1 MYTMS
6 MQTPNLLDGEKVLYE
21 TKPLPQL
28 KGFYVFGSVLGFGF
42 FTAMIAV
49 PAIIGVTVE
58 ESPLLGFGILFMWMF
73 VLLVIALLSFIFANA
88 SYKQRYY
95 WITTHRVI
103 YRRGTF
109 GYTMSSLPYE
119 RISDVI
125 ISRTFWENVFGFG
138 SIQVQTLAGQISAA
152 AGGSEGYLQ
161 AIPEP
166 EKVQQL
172 ILKAMKDKIKI

>member
-1 MYTMS
+1 
-6 MQTPNLLDGEKVLYE
+6 MQTPNLLEGEKVLYE

-28 KGFYVFGSVLGFGF
+28 KSFYVFNSVLAFGF
-42 FTAMIAV
+42 FTAIVAV
-49 PAIIGVTVE
+49 PATIGLTIEEGPFIGLII
-58 ESPLLGFGILFMWMF
+58 LGLWMF
-73 VLLVIALLSFIFANA
+73 AMLIIAGLTFVFAEA

-125 ISRTFWENVFGFG
+125 ISRTFWENMFGFG
-138 SIQVQTLAGQISAA
+138 SVQVQTLAGQISAA
-152 AGGSEGYLQ
+152 AVGSEGYLQ